1 MVKQEETVKIKIL
14 HGSMDY
20 IEGTESNFTSVI
32 LLRAGLRSKGLG
44 GGGWG
49 VCVPGSFT
57 CNRQPKRSASTGK
70 TNKEKK
76 GRKKKISQV
85 SNLRKLRIGIV
96 TYN

>member
-32 LLRAGLRSKGLG
+32 LLRAGLT
-44 GGGWG
+44 
-49 VCVPGSFT
+49 FT